1 MLKLQI
7 YNGDKMDEIM
17 VRLSKQT
24 KEIIAKHK
32 LVNWERTA
40 ANAIKLR
47 ASKLALMDEIT
58 SKSKLTMKDVME
70 TDENVKKGLFKRYS
84 P

>member
-1 MLKLQI
+1 MLKLQMC
-7 YNGDKMDEIM
+7 NGDKMDDIM
-17 VRLSKQT
+17 VRLPKQT
-24 KEIIAKHK
+24 KDIIAKHK

>member
-7 YNGDKMDEIM
+7 YNGDKMDDIM
-17 VRLSKQT
+17 VRLPKQT
-24 KEIIAKHK
+24 KDIIAKHK

-40 ANAIKLR
+40 ANAIELR

-58 SKSKLTMKDVME
+58 SKSRLTMKDVME

>member
-1 MLKLQI
+1 MMAFLSP
-7 YNGDKMDEIM
+7 KMDEIM
-17 VRLSKQT
+17 VKVPKQT
-24 KEIIAKHK
+24 RDIIAKHK

-47 ASKLALMDEIT
+47 ASKLALMDEIM
-58 SKSKLTMKDVME
+58 SKSKLTMEDVME
-70 TDENVKKGLFKRYS
+70 IDEKVKKGLFKRYS